1 MGRERPHDPPGTRGD
16 RPLDLWIIRPAAHR
30 TGVTFFRSR
39 QAKGIPTGGQFA
51 ATLRAE
57 PTIQLPAA
65 DAPEGLGHQDTSD
78 MRRSALGMF
87 RDAVQSRRRRAEDR
101 RDTPRPK
108 RNRAAMKVAV
118 AALVLASAVTVTA
131 CGSNYT
137 GKATVDGKDFRAHHS
152 YVTTTKAGKSIIPI
166 VHHVPD
172 EWDLKL
178 HDPDGK
184 TFEIK
189 VDHSQ
194 FDSIEQGSTVNLK
207 EGKLSP

>member
-1 MGRERPHDPPGTRGD
+1 
-16 RPLDLWIIRPAAHR
+16 
-30 TGVTFFRSR
+30 VTFFRNR

-57 PTIQLPAA
+57 PTIQLTAPA
-65 DAPEGLGHQDTSD
+65 APEGLGHQDTSD

-87 RDAVQSRRRRAEDR
+87 RDAVQGHRRRAEER
-101 RDTPRPK
+101 RNSPRPK

-118 AALVLASAVTVTA
+118 AALVLASAVTVTG

-137 GKATVDGKDFRAHHS
+137 GKATVDGKDFHAAHS
-152 YVTTTKAGKSIIPI
+152 YTTMMKAGKAIIPTF
-166 VHHVPD
+166 HHVPD

-184 TFEIK
+184 TFEVK

-194 FDSIEQGSTVNLK
+194 FDSIEQGTTVNLK
-207 EGKLSP
+207 EGKLAP